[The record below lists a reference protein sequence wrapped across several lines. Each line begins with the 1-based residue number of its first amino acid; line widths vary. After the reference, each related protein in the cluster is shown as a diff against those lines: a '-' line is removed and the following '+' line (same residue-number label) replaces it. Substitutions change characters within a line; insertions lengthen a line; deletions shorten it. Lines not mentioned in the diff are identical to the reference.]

1 MKVGVYTGTSNAA
14 PFVIKEGNKYSGIA
28 IDIWERVAK
37 DLDIKFYYIKAE
49 DDLELAIDDLKDGLY
64 DILIGP
70 ISMNESRYEKV
81 DFTYPWFL
89 SNVSLLKQKSTG
101 DKEVTMEL
109 VKLIA
114 VIFIITFVL
123 TTFNAVFTQVIKK
136 KSSNIISIIQNT
148 IYLIFAGKISK
159 LPKTAENSF
168 LKFINIFVI
177 ILGILFILKSF
188 KTIMYPTEETIDPKQ
203 YIKNKKVVVEFESTP
218 LEVSR
223 KLKAVPKQVFVDPKK
238 VKPGKDLKLD
248 EYLQDPSEYAG
259 VVEQQ
264 AYLKH
269 YLDNGDK
276 RYDDLEIIK
285 GDLGLEVLAFPIQ
298 KNSPILS
305 KINQQLQENQNSRIH
320 EIIAT
325 KYLGAEMARNANF

>member
-37 DLDIKFYYIKAE
+37 DLDIDFYYIKAE
-49 DDLELAIDDLKDGLY
+49 DDLELAIDDLRDGLY

-70 ISMNESRYEKV
+70 ISMNESRFEKV

-89 SNVSLLKQKSTG
+89 SNVSLLKQKSSG
-101 DKEVTMEL
+101 DKEVTMEI

-114 VIFIITFVL
+114 VIFILTFIL
-123 TTFNAVFTQVIKK
+123 TTFNSVFTQILKK
-136 KSSNIISIIQNT
+136 TPFMSALKNTILNIIS
-148 IYLIFAGKISK
+148 GKISK
-159 LPKTAENSF
+159 LPKTKEHSF
-168 LKFINIFVI
+168 LKFVNVLII

-259 VVEQQ
+259 VVEQE

-276 RYDDLEIIK
+276 RYDNLEIVK

-298 KNSPILS
+298 KKSPVLS
-305 KINQQLQENQNSRIH
+305 KINQKLQENQNSRIH

-325 KYLGAEMARNANF
+325 KYVGAKLARNANF

>member
-37 DLDIKFYYIKAE
+37 DLDIDFYYIKAE
-49 DDLELAIDDLKDGLY
+49 DDLELAIDDLRDGLY

-70 ISMNESRYEKV
+70 ISMNESRFEKV

-89 SNVSLLKQKSTG
+89 SNVSLLKQKTSG
-101 DKEVTMEL
+101 DKEVTIEI

-114 VIFIITFVL
+114 VIFILTFIL
-123 TTFNAVFTQVIKK
+123 TTFNSVFTQILKK
-136 KSSNIISIIQNT
+136 TPFMSALKNTILNIIS
-148 IYLIFAGKISK
+148 GKISK
-159 LPKTAENSF
+159 LPKTKEHPF
-168 LKFINIFVI
+168 LKFVNVLII

-259 VVEQQ
+259 VVEQE

-276 RYDDLEIIK
+276 RYDNLEIVK

-298 KNSPILS
+298 KKSPVLS
-305 KINQQLQENQNSRIH
+305 KINQKLQENQNSRIH

-325 KYLGAEMARNANF
+325 KYVGAKLARNANF

>member
-14 PFVIKEGNKYSGIA
+14 PFVIKEGKKYSGIA

-37 DLDIKFYYIKAE
+37 DLDIDFYYIKAE
-49 DDLELAIDDLKDGLY
+49 DDLELAIDDLRDGLY

-70 ISMNESRYEKV
+70 ISMNQSRFEKV

-101 DKEVTMEL
+101 DKQVTMEIL
-109 VKLIA
+109 KLISI
-114 VIFIITFVL
+114 IFVITFVL
-123 TTFNAVFTQVIKK
+123 TTFNSVFTQVLKK
-136 KSSNIISIIQNT
+136 TPFMSALKNT
-148 IYLIFAGKISK
+148 IFHIFSGKISK
-159 LPKTAENSF
+159 LPKTKEHGF
-168 LKFINIFVI
+168 LKFVNVLLI
-177 ILGILFILKSF
+177 ILGILFVLKSF

-259 VVEQQ
+259 VVEQE

-276 RYDDLEIIK
+276 RYDNLEIVK

-298 KNSPILS
+298 KKSPLLI
-305 KINQQLQENQNSRIH
+305 KINQKLQENQNTRIH

-325 KYLGAEMARNANF
+325 KYVGAELARNANF

>member
-37 DLDIKFYYIKAE
+37 DLDIDFYYIKAE
-49 DDLELAIDDLKDGLY
+49 DDLELAIDDLRDGLY

-70 ISMNESRYEKV
+70 ISMNESRFEKV

-89 SNVSLLKQKSTG
+89 SNVSLLKQKTSG
-101 DKEVTMEL
+101 DKEVTMEI

-114 VIFIITFVL
+114 VIFILTFIL
-123 TTFNAVFTQVIKK
+123 TTFNSVFTQILKK
-136 KSSNIISIIQNT
+136 TPFMSALKNTILNIIS
-148 IYLIFAGKISK
+148 GKISK
-159 LPKTAENSF
+159 LPKTKEHSF
-168 LKFINIFVI
+168 LKFVNVLII

-188 KTIMYPTEETIDPKQ
+188 KTIMYPTEETIDPKE

-259 VVEQQ
+259 VVEQE

-276 RYDDLEIIK
+276 RYDNLEIIK

-298 KNSPILS
+298 KKSPVLS
-305 KINQQLQENQNSRIH
+305 KINQKLQENQNSRIH

-325 KYLGAEMARNANF
+325 KYVGAKLARNANF

>member
-37 DLDIKFYYIKAE
+37 DLDIDFYYIKAE
-49 DDLELAIDDLKDGLY
+49 DDLELAIDDLRDGLY

-70 ISMNESRYEKV
+70 ISMNESRFEKV

-89 SNVSLLKQKSTG
+89 SNVSLLKQKTSG
-101 DKEVTMEL
+101 DKEVTMEI

-114 VIFIITFVL
+114 VIFILTFIL
-123 TTFNAVFTQVIKK
+123 TTFNSVFTQILKK
-136 KSSNIISIIQNT
+136 TPFMSALKNTILNIIS
-148 IYLIFAGKISK
+148 GKISK
-159 LPKTAENSF
+159 LPKTKEHSF
-168 LKFINIFVI
+168 LKFVNVLII

-259 VVEQQ
+259 VVEQE

-276 RYDDLEIIK
+276 RYDNLEIVK

-298 KNSPILS
+298 KKSPVLS
-305 KINQQLQENQNSRIH
+305 KINQKLQENQNSRIH

-325 KYLGAEMARNANF
+325 KYVGAKLARNANF